1 MLQNT
6 TLQFISELT
15 KNNEKVWFDANR
27 ATYQT
32 AKSDVE
38 QFAAKTIATFGKHD
52 PEIAHLAAKDC
63 LFRINR
69 DIRFSAN
76 KTPYKT
82 NLAFWMAQGGR
93 KSVFGGYYVHFEPG
107 KSFFGGGVYL
117 PMSPELKKVRQEVA
131 YCFDEFREIVEAPAF
146 QTFFGGVV
154 VEGHTLV
161 KVPAGYEA
169 THPAAQYLKLKSY
182 FGSRQLTD
190 AELTSTQLSDIILEG
205 LILAAPLV
213 KFLNRA
219 IAD

>member
-1 MLQNT
+1 MLAPA

-15 KNNEKVWFDANR
+15 KNNEKTWFDANR
-27 ATYQT
+27 KAYTT
-32 AKSDVE
+32 AKADVE
-38 QFAAKTIATFGKHD
+38 QFAAKTIAAFGKHD
-52 PEIAHLAAKDC
+52 SDIANLAAKDC
-63 LFRINR
+63 IFRINR
-69 DIRFSAN
+69 DIRFSAD

-107 KSFFGGGVYL
+107 KSFFGGGVYM

-131 YCFDEFREIVEAPAF
+131 YCFDEFKEIVEAPAF
-146 QTFFGGVV
+146 QSFFGGVV

-169 THPAAQYLKLKSY
+169 THPAANYLKLKSY
-182 FGSRQLTD
+182 FGSRVLTD
-190 AELTSTQLSDIILEG
+190 AELTSSNLSDILLEG
-205 LILAAPLV
+205 LILVAPLV
-213 KFLNRA
+213 KFVNRA